1 VKRILLILFTLLLPL
16 ICYGQNK
23 DLPKFYIVN
32 KDTLGII
39 LSMDQLK
46 RMKND
51 LELKSYFEAS
61 AISCDSFVNKAIIV
75 IDECETK
82 VRFLNLRISKLDSL
96 DSENQVLLN
105 NCLNRLQ
112 NDGRNKILC
121 DSQRANDSL
130 IIGNLGKEINTLK
143 FEKMV
148 SWWGAGS
155 FLLSS
160 IILAIILAVH

>member
-1 VKRILLILFTLLLPL
+1 MKKILLIFFTLLLPL
-16 ICYGQNK
+16 ISYGQKK

-39 LSMDQLK
+39 LSIDQLK

-96 DSENQVLLN
+96 DSENKVLLN
-105 NCLNRLQ
+105 NCLNRLEN
-112 NDGRNKILC
+112 NDRNKILC
-121 DSQRANDSL
+121 DSQRDNDSL
-130 IIGNLGKEINTLK
+130 IIRNLGKQINTLK
-143 FEKMV
+143 FEKAV
-148 SWWGAGS
+148 GWWGTGS
-155 FLLSS
+155 FLLTS